1 MEVFIGP
8 AYVEG
13 IIRLIENAKRNI
25 DIVLYDWRWYA
36 DQIAHPCQRVNI
48 ALTNA
53 VRRGV
58 QVRAVVN
65 NNIALASLK
74 AAGIQARQMKDKRTL
89 HCKLVIIDGSTLVIG
104 SHNFTRNAFAHNVE
118 ASIAVEIPQEVTR
131 LREFFNNLYG
141 L

>member
-1 MEVFIGP
+1 MDVFIGP

-58 QVRAVVN
+58 RVRAVVN

-74 AAGIQARQMKDKRTL
+74 SAGILARQLKDKRTL
-89 HCKLVIIDGSTLVIG
+89 HCKLVILDDATLVIG
-104 SHNFTRNAFAHNVE
+104 SHNFTRNAFAHNIE
-118 ASIAVEIPQEVTR
+118 ASVVVSIPSETTR
-131 LREFFNNLYG
+131 LREFFDNIYG